1 MSSQNVVTDLINRA
15 LPLIRADM
23 RRFAAGLDAMTAA
36 NERPSASAMSA
47 LRSARDRAAAA
58 RQSLLHAPGR
68 IYLIPGGGQ
77 AIRGFLYLNQ
87 GLSALISGLSSTG
100 STATGELA
108 AARTLLARSGD
119 EFHAADRALGCPYGC
134 HKPPV
139 VPRP

>member
-1 MSSQNVVTDLINRA
+1 MQ
-15 LPLIRADM
+15 
-23 RRFAAGLDAMTAA
+23 RFAAGLNAMTAA
-36 NERPSASAMSA
+36 NERPSASAMGA

-58 RQSLLHAPGR
+58 RQALLHAPGR

-100 STATGELA
+100 STATAELA
-108 AARTLLARSGD
+108 AARNLLSRSGA
-119 EFHAADRALGCPYGC
+119 EFYAADRALGCPYGC
-134 HKPPV
+134 RKPQV